1 MTLKGAEILIY
12 PTAIGW
18 ESTDTPEEK
27 ARQLEAWVISQR
39 GHAVANGLPV
49 IAVNRVGHEPD
60 PSKQTNGIRFWGN
73 SFVAG
78 PQGEILAQADNMKEE
93 NIVTEVDIT
102 RSEEVR
108 RWWPFLR
115 DRRIDEFDKLTKR
128 FEDAKREAW
137 KKERQEKKAL
147 EAQQDSVSF
156 MKAID
161 ALKNGSFVLEADNVV
176 FRNGIMRFVSSN
188 TNYVEVNDG
197 QGIIQTAFTNF
208 VYNWSPNGLGGVTV
222 QGSVNGISMRQDK
235 DGNIY
240 YNYGIN
246 GIAVSATV
254 SIVLTGGTNQASVT
268 INPNFSGNT
277 LTMNGYLVP
286 YNESGVFQGT
296 TW

>member
-1 MTLKGAEILIY
+1 MKKVLFLAALLLVCFSGVTNAQTRK
-12 PTAIGW
+12 
-18 ESTDTPEEK
+18 
-27 ARQLEAWVISQR
+27 QR
-39 GHAVANGLPV
+39 
-49 IAVNRVGHEPD
+49 
-60 PSKQTNGIRFWGN
+60 
-73 SFVAG
+73 
-78 PQGEILAQADNMKEE
+78 
-93 NIVTEVDIT
+93 
-102 RSEEVR
+102 
-108 RWWPFLR
+108 
-115 DRRIDEFDKLTKR
+115 
-128 FEDAKREAW
+128 EDAKREAW

-161 ALKNGSFVLEADNVV
+161 ALKNGSFVLEADK
-176 FRNGIMRFVSSN
+176 
-188 TNYVEVNDG
+188 VNDG